1 MPYFRPKE
9 RIVILA
15 GIDEAGLGPTLGPLA
30 TASAA
35 LEAPDGWLADSPWEE
50 LADAVCR
57 AWKKGE
63 TRVAVA
69 DSKILY
75 NTGGLAALE
84 LTVGA
89 FSLLVRGGRVTGPEL
104 FIADAGNEGPHPCY
118 SRELDPFPVH
128 CAAAAVR
135 EAAENLRRSLLAI
148 GAAAAHLRADLLYEP
163 RLNRRYAEGLN
174 KNEILLMETGRHLA
188 MLVDRFASRGLAVV
202 VDKQGGR
209 NSYLPFLMGLFPGEW
224 IEEVEAGAECSRYRI
239 RRERH
244 MVDVAFRAKGDRVS
258 FATALASLAAK
269 YARERAMAELNG
281 WFCAR
286 FPELR
291 ATAGYPQDA
300 KRWLADVGKMGGDE
314 SLVMVIRER

>member
-1 MPYFRPKE
+1 M
-9 RIVILA
+9 ILA

-35 LEAPDGWLADSPWEE
+35 LEAPDGWLADSPWDA

-63 TRVAVA
+63 PRAVVA
-69 DSKILY
+69 DSKVLY
-75 NTGGLAALE
+75 TTGGLAALE

-89 FSLLVRGGRVTGPEL
+89 FSLLVRGGEALGPEL
-104 FIADAGNEGPHPCY
+104 FVAEAGGDGLHPCY
-118 SRELDPFPVH
+118 SCALDPFPAH
-128 CAAAAVR
+128 CGEDSVRAAA
-135 EAAENLRRSLLAI
+135 ESLRRSLAAI

-163 RLNRRYAEGLN
+163 PLNSRYARGLN
-174 KNEILLMETGRHLA
+174 KNAVLLMETGRHLA
-188 MLVDRFASRGLAVV
+188 LLVDRFASRGLTVV

-209 NSYLPFLMGLFPGEW
+209 NSYLPFLVGLFPGDW

-239 RRERH
+239 RRGRNVVE
-244 MVDVAFRAKGDRVS
+244 VAFRAKGDRVS

-269 YARERAMAELNG
+269 YARERAMAELNR

-286 FPELR
+286 FPELK

-300 KRWLADVGKMGGDE
+300 KRWLADVRAMGGHE
-314 SLVMVIRER
+314 SLTLIIRER